1 MAPWFP
7 GPCPVRSEVRASQP
21 ASLGDALQIAVQL
34 ENVDKE
40 PWNWE
45 KSSDQ
50 DRADIGLGLELVRRR
65 NFEIE
70 HGIFP
75 TDAVAAHVAATAEPA
90 FRRYLKPSD
99 CYEVATDPVQ
109 GAARVK
115 FMENYTAKAGAQA
128 AE

>member
-1 MAPWFP
+1 M
-7 GPCPVRSEVRASQP
+7 GLTTVMGLSEVVVMRAPQP
-21 ASLGDALQIAVQL
+21 ETLGDALQIAVQL

-45 KSSDQ
+45 KLSDQ
-50 DRADIGLGLELVRRR
+50 DRADISLGLELVRRR
-65 NFEIE
+65 NFERE

-75 TDAVAAHVAATAEPA
+75 TDAVAYHVAATAEPVS
-90 FRRYLKPSD
+90 RPYLKPSD

-109 GAARVK
+109 EAARVK
-115 FMENYTAKAGAQA
+115 CMENCTAKAEAQA